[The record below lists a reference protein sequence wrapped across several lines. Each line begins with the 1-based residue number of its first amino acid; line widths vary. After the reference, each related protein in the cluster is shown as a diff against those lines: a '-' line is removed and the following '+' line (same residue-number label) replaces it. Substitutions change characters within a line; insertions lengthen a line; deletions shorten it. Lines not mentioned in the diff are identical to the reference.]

1 MQEQQSIQFCQ
12 MDRKIDT
19 TLEERLSDI
28 DEFIQSELGF
38 PTVSHN
44 SESVTVEELYSISSL
59 FREAGDEL
67 LGEQKLYLGVA
78 IVCVGIEGIVH
89 HRQAV

>member
-1 MQEQQSIQFCQ
+1 
-12 MDRKIDT
+12 MDRKIDA
-19 TLEERLSDI
+19 TLEDRLSDI

-38 PTVSHN
+38 PPVSHI

-67 LGEQKLYLGVA
+67 LGEPKLLLGVTVVGA
-78 IVCVGIEGIVH
+78 GIEGIVSH
-89 HRQAV
+89 QQAV

>member
-1 MQEQQSIQFCQ
+1 

-38 PTVSHN
+38 PPVSHN

-78 IVCVGIEGIVH
+78 GGLRNDRSTRLSHPPLVSLLLYS
-89 HRQAV
+89 AS